1 MGIILYEL
9 LMPFHTESERIHQLQ
24 NVRRKLFPN
33 EFDKEYPEEVNLFLI
48 LFFVW
53 LTSLSDFR
61 VFIEKNYTKND
72 GRFTEKSSRI
82 NGSFNEWFIFTLNV
96 NV

>member
-48 LFFVW
+48 LFFV
-53 LTSLSDFR
+53 
-61 VFIEKNYTKND
+61 
-72 GRFTEKSSRI
+72 
-82 NGSFNEWFIFTLNV
+82 
-96 NV
+96 